1 MVEISPAKIKVSA
14 LNQVAL
20 MVNDAQKVAENY
32 WNILGIGP
40 WDIFTLVS
48 PTVFDETYLG
58 KPADY
63 GYNVGL
69 CRCGPCQ
76 LELIEPL
83 TGESMYKDF
92 IAKHGEGLQHL
103 QYLANTIDE
112 ARKHVQLFAEQGF
125 PLLMDGYFGDGYWA
139 YIDTISALKC
149 VWEVVKM
156 PSSISAPHVRIPAD
170 PNQKSPAKIKVEA
183 VTQTSLVVKD
193 LQETMKNYWNI
204 LGIGP
209 WDIREVVPPFAHD
222 FMYKSKPVNVTAKV
236 GYAMVG
242 EVQIELVE
250 PVSGESLHNDFM
262 AKHGEG
268 LYHLRFLV
276 DDIDETTQIMN
287 SEGFPTLMSGG
298 LSDGGFAYYD
308 TADTL
313 KCIWEASQ
321 MPKTTPPMARYP

>member
-1 MVEISPAKIKVSA
+1 MSEISPAKIRIPA

-20 MVNDAQKVAENY
+20 MVNDVQKVAENY
-32 WNILGIGP
+32 WKLLGIGP
-40 WDIFTLVS
+40 WDIFTLVA
-48 PTVFDETYLG
+48 PTVFDESYLG

-69 CRCGPCQ
+69 CRSGPCQ
-76 LELIEPL
+76 LELIQPL

-92 IAKHGEGLQHL
+92 IAKHGEGLQHV

-112 ARKHVQLFAEQGF
+112 AKKHVQLFANMGP

-139 YIDTISALKC
+139 YIDTVSALKC

-156 PSSISAPHVRIPAD
+156 PSSISAPHIRVPAD
-170 PNQKSPAKIKVEA
+170 PSQKTPAKVKVKA
-183 VTQTSLVVKD
+183 ITQVSLVVKD
-193 LQETMKNYWNI
+193 IQDTMTNYWNI

-209 WDIREVVPPFAHD
+209 WNIWEVAPPFAHD
-222 FMYKSKPVNVTAKV
+222 FMYKSKPANVTAKV
-236 GYAMVG
+236 GYAMAG
-242 EVQIELVE
+242 EIQIELIE
-250 PVSGESLHNDFM
+250 PVSGKSLYNDFI

-268 LYHLRFLV
+268 LHHLRFLV
-276 DDIDETTQIMN
+276 DDIDKTTEIMN
-287 SEGFPTLMSGG
+287 KEGFPTLMSGG

-308 TADTL
+308 TAGTL

-321 MPKTTPPMARYP
+321 APKTMPPMTRYP

>member
-1 MVEISPAKIKVSA
+1 MANTSPAKIKVPT

-20 MVNDAQKVAENY
+20 MVNDARKVAENY
-32 WNILGIGP
+32 WNIFGIGP

-48 PTVFDETYLG
+48 PTVFGETYLG

-69 CRCGPCQ
+69 CRSGPCQ

-92 IAKHGEGLQHL
+92 IDKHGEGLQHL
-103 QYLANTIDE
+103 QYLADTIDE
-112 ARKHVQLFAEQGF
+112 AKEHVQLFADMGF

-139 YIDTISALKC
+139 YMDTVSALKC

-156 PSSISAPHVRIPAD
+156 PSSISAPHVRVPTD
-170 PNQKSPAKIKVEA
+170 PNQQSPAKVKVKA
-183 VTQTSLVVKD
+183 ITQVSLVVKD
-193 LQETMKNYWNI
+193 IRDTMKHYWNI

-209 WDIREVVPPFAHD
+209 WNILDAVPPVLHNTTYKGKPSD
-222 FMYKSKPVNVTAKV
+222 FTAKV

-242 EVQIELVE
+242 EMQIELIE
-250 PVSGESLHNDFM
+250 PVSGASNYNDFI

-268 LYHLRFLV
+268 LHHLRFLV
-276 DDIDETTQIMN
+276 DDVNKTTQIMN
-287 SEGFPTLMSGG
+287 KGGFPTLMSGG
-298 LSDGGFAYYD
+298 LSDGGFAYYN
-308 TADTL
+308 TGNAL

-321 MPKTTPPMARYP
+321 APKTMPPLTRYP